1 MTPFEPQQVANTAL
15 AQQLYTNFKNG
26 DIAAILDLLA
36 PDVDWL
42 FFGPPEIP
50 FAGHYQGREAVE
62 QFFNTALSTAE
73 FLEFEAREFAA
84 TSQNVLVQGRERVR
98 ARNTGRIW
106 ETEWAHVFSIQNN
119 QIVKMR
125 EYYDTAVVVA
135 AFQPESG

>member
-1 MTPFEPQQVANTAL
+1 MTPFEPQQIANTAL
-15 AQQLYTNFKNG
+15 AQQLYTHFKNG
-26 DIAAILDLLA
+26 DIAAILNLLA

-42 FFGPPEIP
+42 FFGPSEIP
-50 FAGHYQGREAVE
+50 FAGHYQGREAVK
-62 QFFNTALSTAE
+62 QFFNTALATAE

-135 AFQPESG
+135 AFQPGNE